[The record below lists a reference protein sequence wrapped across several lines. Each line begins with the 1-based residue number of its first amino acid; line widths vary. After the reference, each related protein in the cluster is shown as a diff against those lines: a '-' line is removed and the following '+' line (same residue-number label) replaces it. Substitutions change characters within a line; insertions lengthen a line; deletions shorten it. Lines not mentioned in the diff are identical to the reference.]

1 MYTSG
6 GAERPSSVLV
16 DAMLWQYMQKAG
28 GQWATELADVRDRM
42 GVLMSESATDD
53 GQVALTLAGVDDD
66 VAEATDR
73 VRSLLDRG
81 RAAVSTVDV
90 VCPDAAVRAKLMRFS
105 DHLNKSPAYVCVQAD
120 GRMTVTGTTAE
131 LDECRVKLTK
141 LGASLSSRDQGA
153 TTETAGG
160 GHDDEPVPNSP
171 WSDLG
176 SGRAGPPQDLAED
189 ERIARQLQ
197 QQEHAQHTQFLRPGG
212 GGGGGGVAGQD
223 GRHHGEIPVPIEHEL
238 WSFVEKRRGHQLQQL
253 RDAYRVQIST
263 SPAAQDGGV
272 MIALDAESALMLECA
287 QDELV
292 QLLETLRGSVVVVQ
306 LGDEGA
312 DRGRQMPPQI
322 GQLFSQLADGTDAV
336 IDVKDNVITITGPEV
351 TLASFSCHILF
362 CTRSSTIVIAAR
374 RGTIRY
380 DTIREAVLTCAI
392 KLTYQV
398 NLPHGTKN

>member
-141 LGASLSSRDQGA
+141 LGASLPSRDQGA

-212 GGGGGGVAGQD
+212 GTACAGRAPAAAVGVRCARPRPGPAEAPPCRCRGPTTD
-223 GRHHGEIPVPIEHEL
+223 CWAPAHHHGRPRP
-238 WSFVEKRRGHQLQQL
+238 S
-253 RDAYRVQIST
+253 
-263 SPAAQDGGV
+263 
-272 MIALDAESALMLECA
+272 
-287 QDELV
+287 
-292 QLLETLRGSVVVVQ
+292 
-306 LGDEGA
+306 
-312 DRGRQMPPQI
+312 
-322 GQLFSQLADGTDAV
+322 
-336 IDVKDNVITITGPEV
+336 
-351 TLASFSCHILF
+351 
-362 CTRSSTIVIAAR
+362 RSSRPGRGWAVR
-374 RGTIRY
+374 RR
-380 DTIREAVLTCAI
+380 AWSA
-392 KLTYQV
+392 
-398 NLPHGTKN
+398 